1 MLNKDGV
8 KTSSICGKKVT
19 DCKIHAKSGSG
30 ACSYQY
36 AMGSYPRVPVARGF
50 EGHGLA
56 SGPPCYMDE
65 QIQALKA
72 EGEKEMERL
81 VQAMSED
88 ASNADDMKELARD
101 LQVRFE
107 PPMTQP
113 TQNRSQTLNRG
124 PTDDLRKA

>member
-1 MLNKDGV
+1 
-8 KTSSICGKKVT
+8 
-19 DCKIHAKSGSG
+19 
-30 ACSYQY
+30 
-36 AMGSYPRVPVARGF
+36 
-50 EGHGLA
+50 
-56 SGPPCYMDE
+56 MDE

-72 EGEKEMERL
+72 EEEKEMERL